1 MTVTI
6 EFPQPGPLMSMNDR
20 PHWAAKARATANWR
34 TATKIAALTADITAP
49 SPALIE
55 LQLPVPDRRRRDP
68 MNYAPT
74 MKAAIDGLV
83 DADLWPDDTPE
94 YVRTLEPTLYIA
106 KRGEPRTV
114 RIVISERPT
123 W

>member
-20 PHWAAKARATANWR
+20 PHWAAKARAVRTWR
-34 TATKIAALTADITAP
+34 TAAYVAADATPHRLLP
-49 SPALIE
+49 PGLVE
-55 LQLPVPDRRRRDP
+55 LHLPVPDRRRRDP

-74 MKAAIDGLV
+74 LKACVDGLV
-83 DADLWPDDTPE
+83 DAGLWPDDTPE
-94 YVRTLEPTLYIA
+94 FVRTLEPTLYVV
-106 KRGEPRTV
+106 PRSAPRVV
-114 RIVISERPT
+114 RITITDRPD